1 MQGAQVRSLVRE
13 LGLIAATKSS
23 NAATKTSGKL
33 LYNTGNA
40 AGALWW
46 PKGVGWERGEAKE
59 GEEVYIYVYNYDWFE
74 LL

>member
-13 LGLIAATKSS
+13 LDLIAATKSS

-33 LYNTGNA
+33 LYNTGNP

-46 PKGVGWERGEAKE
+46 PRGVGWEQGEAKE
-59 GEEVYIYVYNYDWFE
+59 GEEVYIYV
-74 LL
+74 